1 MIKLLKCEILK
12 TRHKYIF
19 ITMLS
24 ITVVGLVFSLYGDYS
39 GEFVQKNGWCMML
52 YQLPLANGI
61 FFPIAAMV
69 VSSRLADLEH
79 KASSFKQLFTVAKRG
94 RVYDAKLIVGLG
106 IMLLSVVIY
115 WAVILIFGKIIGFYG
130 KVPVELYLRYLFCI
144 TVPTVVLYIIQHDI
158 SMLFKNQA
166 VSFFTGAIGTFV
178 GVFSMFLPQIPL
190 LRQLIP
196 WGFYGAL
203 QFMGLF
209 GWTSKERYANAYL
222 EVMPVDSTV
231 YVIIA
236 IYMIL
241 FYAVG
246 KFMFCRKEI

>member
-1 MIKLLKCEILK
+1 MIKLLKCELLK
-12 TRHKYIF
+12 MRHKYIL
-19 ITMLS
+19 IMLLS
-24 ITVVGLVFSLYGDYS
+24 ITIVGLVFSLYGDYS
-39 GEFVQKNGWCMML
+39 GEFIQKNGWCMML
-52 YQLPLANGI
+52 YQLPLVNGI

-69 VSSRLADLEH
+69 VSSRLADMEH
-79 KASSFKQLFTVAKRG
+79 KALAFKQLFTVEKRG
-94 RVYDAKLIVGLG
+94 RIYDAKLIVGLCM
-106 IMLLSVVIY
+106 MLLSVVIY
-115 WAVILIFGKIIGFYG
+115 WVVILIFGKIIGFYG
-130 KVPVELYLRYLFCI
+130 AIPVGLYLRYLICI
-144 TVPTVVLYIIQHDI
+144 AVPTVVLYIIQHGI

-196 WGFYGAL
+196 WGFYGAM

-209 GWTSKERYANAYL
+209 GWTSEERYANAYL

-231 YVIIA
+231 YVVIA
-236 IYMIL
+236 IYTIL

-246 KFMFCRKEI
+246 KYMFCRKEI